1 MRTTALFLALSFV
14 SVSLSA
20 QPAMPRKAAEF
31 AIVDPSGSQT
41 LLSSYKGK
49 VVALAFIFTTCPHC
63 QAECGVLTKLQ
74 GELGS
79 KGFQPLAVAF
89 NDNAGMLL
97 NEFVKTFHPGFP
109 VGYAARPT
117 VVNYLGLSDNPN
129 DRWSVPQM
137 VLIDRKGMIVAQS
150 LPGGSADLQE
160 ENSLRIKITE
170 LLGSGAPKT
179 VSKKSG
185 L

>member
-1 MRTTALFLALSFV
+1 MRSIGLFLALSLA
-14 SVSLSA
+14 SLSLSA
-20 QPAMPRKAAEF
+20 QPTMPRKAPEF
-31 AIVDPSGSQT
+31 TIVDPSGKQV

-74 GELGS
+74 GELGD

-89 NDNAGMLL
+89 NDNAGMLV
-97 NEFVKTFHPGFP
+97 NEFVKTFRPSFP
-109 VGYAARPT
+109 VGYSARQT
-117 VVNYLGLSDNPN
+117 VMNYLGLSDIE
-129 DRWSVPQM
+129 RWVVPQM

-150 LPGGSADLQE
+150 APSGTEELQE
-160 ENSLRIKITE
+160 EKSLRSKITD
-170 LLGSGAPKT
+170 LLGSKT
-179 VSKKSG
+179 ISKKSG

>member
-1 MRTTALFLALSFV
+1 MRISRLFLAASLAVV
-14 SVSLSA
+14 SALA
-20 QPAMPRKAAEF
+20 QGPIPRKAPELT
-31 AIVDPSGSQT
+31 IVDPSGSQT

-97 NEFVKTFHPGFP
+97 NEFVKTFHPSFP
-109 VGYAARPT
+109 VGYAA
-117 VVNYLGLSDNPN
+117 
-129 DRWSVPQM
+129 
-137 VLIDRKGMIVAQS
+137 
-150 LPGGSADLQE
+150 
-160 ENSLRIKITE
+160 
-170 LLGSGAPKT
+170 
-179 VSKKSG
+179 
-185 L
+185 

>member
-1 MRTTALFLALSFV
+1 MS
-14 SVSLSA
+14 
-20 QPAMPRKAAEF
+20 
-31 AIVDPSGSQT
+31 
-41 LLSSYKGK
+41 
-49 VVALAFIFTTCPHC
+49 
-63 QAECGVLTKLQ
+63 KLHA
-74 GELGS
+74 ELGP

-97 NEFVKTFHPGFP
+97 SSFVQNFHPTFP
-109 VGYAARPT
+109 VGSAARLTVTDYLQLDDKDPT
-117 VVNYLGLSDNPN
+117 KGWN
-129 DRWSVPQM
+129 VPQM